1 MEKGILLKISG
12 VLLIIVSIFTL
23 FGLGFANI
31 SDDLLTMQYV
41 YVVFFFIS
49 CVGTMILTFYMGR
62 EYFES
67 EHKYVLLLTLC
78 LLLGATFCFN
88 IQIRFTPDDI
98 HYFLKYSSY
107 FFLGVCSLLTLYC
120 GAFNLDAKLNWL
132 SYKIKRPNSKL
143 TLNKDSIEEVKNNTK
158 EEASKENKTIKSEIT
173 EVNAESKK
181 KINDIINNN
190 NLSDSKKYDELLKL
204 RNNKEIS
211 VDEYYGAVHDIMN
224 LK

>member
-1 MEKGILLKISG
+1 MEKCILLKISG

-49 CVGTMILTFYMGR
+49 CVGTMILTFYMGS

-67 EHKYVLLLTLC
+67 MHKNVLLLTLY
-78 LLLGATFCFN
+78 LLLGATFYSNLKIIFGN
-88 IQIRFTPDDI
+88 D
-98 HYFLKYSSY
+98 FLKYSSY

-120 GAFNLDAKLNWL
+120 GAFNLDAKLNLL
-132 SYKIKRPNSKL
+132 SYKIKRSNSKL
-143 TLNKDSIEEVKNNTK
+143 ALNKDRIEEVKNNTK
-158 EEASKENKTIKSEIT
+158 EEASKENITIKSEIT